1 MKFSEIKEVRELVG
15 DNWRDAV
22 ESISMEEDDF
32 EVDLHRFIRMD
43 KIDEIQQNELSWEP
57 YLLGCFTDWFLAG
70 ILNLDIDVIKELQKA
85 EAFEALGKMVL
96 SMDKLEEL
104 QEQYVSCD
112 GYGHHFAHYDHNEHE
127 LGDYYAFR
135 VN

>member
-15 DNWRDAV
+15 HNWRDVV

-85 EAFEALGKMVL
+85 EAYEALGKMVL

-112 GYGHHFAHYDHNEHE
+112 GYGHHFAHYDHKEQE
-127 LGDYYAFR
+127 IFGYYAFR

>member
-15 DNWRDAV
+15 HNWRDVV
-22 ESISMEEDDF
+22 ESISMEENDF

-43 KIDEIQQNELSWEP
+43 KIDEIQCEELASEE
-57 YLLGCFTDWFLAG
+57 YVLGCFTDWFLADV
-70 ILNLDIDVIKELQKA
+70 LELDIDVIQALQKA

-104 QEQYVSCD
+104 QQSYMSSD

-127 LGDYYAFR
+127 LGEYYAFR

>member
-15 DNWRDAV
+15 HNWRDAL
-22 ESISMEEDDF
+22 ESIRMEEDDF

-57 YLLGCFTDWFLAG
+57 YILGCFTDWFLAG

-85 EAFEALGKMVL
+85 EAYEALGKMVL

>member
-1 MKFSEIKEVRELVG
+1 MLYSEIKEVRELV
-15 DNWRDAV
+15 DDEWRDAV
-22 ESISMEEDDF
+22 ESIAMKEEDF
-32 EVDLHRFIRMD
+32 EVGNYRFICQDEID
-43 KIDEIQQNELSWEP
+43 KIQQDELSWEP

-70 ILNLDIDVIKELQKA
+70 ILDLEIDVIQELQKA

-104 QEQYVSCD
+104 QQEYASCD
-112 GYGHHFAHYDHNEHE
+112 GYGHHFSHYDGSEEE
-127 LGDYYAFR
+127 LGNYYVFR

>member
-43 KIDEIQQNELSWEP
+43 KIDEIQQNELSYEP
-57 YLLGCFTDWFLAG
+57 YILGCFTDWFLAG

-85 EAFEALGKMVL
+85 EAYEALGKMVL

-112 GYGHHFAHYDHNEHE
+112 GYGHPFAHYDHNEHE
-127 LGDYYAFR
+127 LFGYYALR

>member
-15 DNWRDAV
+15 HNWRDVV

-85 EAFEALGKMVL
+85 EAYEALGKMVL

>member
-15 DNWRDAV
+15 HNWRDVV

-43 KIDEIQQNELSWEP
+43 KIDEIQCEELASEE
-57 YLLGCFTDWFLAG
+57 YVLGCFTDWFLADV
-70 ILNLDIDVIKELQKA
+70 LDIDIDVVEAMQKA
-85 EAFEALGKMVL
+85 EAFEALGKLVL

-104 QEQYVSCD
+104 QQSYMSAD

-127 LGDYYAFR
+127 LGEYYAFR

>member
-15 DNWRDAV
+15 HNWRDAV

-43 KIDEIQQNELSWEP
+43 KIDEIQQNEIGDDG
-57 YLLGCFTDWFLAG
+57 YLMGCFNSWFLAE
-70 ILNLDIDVIKELQKA
+70 ILDIDQDIIDEMQKKEC
-85 EAFEALGKMVL
+85 FEAIGIMILR
-96 SMDKLEEL
+96 SDKLEQL
-104 QEQYVSCD
+104 QKRYVEED

>member
-15 DNWRDAV
+15 HNWRDVV

-70 ILNLDIDVIKELQKA
+70 ILNLDVDIIKELQKA
-85 EAFEALGKMVL
+85 EAYEALGKMVL

-127 LGDYYAFR
+127 IFGYYAFR

>member
-57 YLLGCFTDWFLAG
+57 YILGCFTDWFLAG

-85 EAFEALGKMVL
+85 EAYEALGKMVL

>member
-15 DNWRDAV
+15 HNWRDVV

-57 YLLGCFTDWFLAG
+57 YILGCFTDWFLAG

-85 EAFEALGKMVL
+85 EAYEALGKMVL

-127 LGDYYAFR
+127 VGNYYAFR